1 MGELTASPYV
11 LQRGESMAEARIEIF
26 KKMINDDPNNTTI
39 RFGLANELLKL
50 ERFEEAANELKA
62 YLSQTDDQG
71 NAYGKLAQALERL
84 GRVEEARAAYQQGII
99 AANRHGHPGMAQD
112 FEMALDDLICFHFPL
127 ITATGRPWIVTTTS
141 SLPALRMISDRLF
154 FISDSGTLVIFFR
167 VLLTIDLDSTIK

>member
-1 MGELTASPYV
+1 
-11 LQRGESMAEARIEIF
+11 MAEARIEIF

-84 GRVEEARAAYQQGII
+84 GRVEEAREAYQQGII
-99 AANRHGHPGMAQD
+99 AANRHRHPGMAQD
-112 FEMALDDLICFHFPL
+112 FEMALDDLI
-127 ITATGRPWIVTTTS
+127 
-141 SLPALRMISDRLF
+141 
-154 FISDSGTLVIFFR
+154 
-167 VLLTIDLDSTIK
+167 

>member
-1 MGELTASPYV
+1 MGSPELLAQQARRLVVRSFQRYAVLFCSQEFWDCIHSPDSSTKAAQALAGTGRGYCEVMGESTASPYF
-11 LQRGESMAEARIEIF
+11 LQRGESMSEARIEIF

-84 GRVEEARAAYQQGII
+84 GRVEEAREAYQQGIN
-99 AANRHGHPGMAQD
+99 AANRHGHPGMAQE
-112 FEMALDDLICFHFPL
+112 FEMALDDLI
-127 ITATGRPWIVTTTS
+127 
-141 SLPALRMISDRLF
+141 
-154 FISDSGTLVIFFR
+154 
-167 VLLTIDLDSTIK
+167 

>member
-1 MGELTASPYV
+1 MGELTASPYI
-11 LQRGESMAEARIEIF
+11 LQRGESMVEARIEIF

-84 GRVEEARAAYQQGII
+84 GRVEEAREAYKQGII

-112 FEMALDDLICFHFPL
+112 FEMALDDLI
-127 ITATGRPWIVTTTS
+127 
-141 SLPALRMISDRLF
+141 
-154 FISDSGTLVIFFR
+154 
-167 VLLTIDLDSTIK
+167 